1 MTEELDSV
9 GVVDDSPER
18 SPSSVTNLAAGV
30 TLVVV
35 GILLLV
41 GRIFGISL
49 GRFLWPFYIIVPGVL
64 LFVFALAARDAG
76 EGLAIAGSIVTM
88 VGLVLLYQNS
98 TDHWQS
104 WAYAWALVAPTSI
117 GLGQMVYG
125 SLKGREHVVKSGL
138 GLAKVGGIIF
148 VVAAVF
154 FELVIGISG
163 FGYVGWPVLLI
174 VAGVLLL
181 LRNLLSGRSQE

>member
-1 MTEELDSV
+1 MMEQLD
-9 GVVDDSPER
+9 VVDDSQER
-18 SPSSVTNLAAGV
+18 SPSNATNLAAGV
-30 TLVVV
+30 SLVVV

-41 GRIFGISL
+41 GRILGISL

-64 LFVFALAARDAG
+64 LFVFALTTGDSG

-88 VGLVLLYQNS
+88 VGLVLLYQN
-98 TDHWQS
+98 TTGHWQS

-138 GLAKVGGIIF
+138 GLARVGGIIF
-148 VVAAVF
+148 VVAALF

-163 FGYVGWPVLLI
+163 FGSIGWPVLLI
-174 VAGVLLL
+174 GAGVLLL
-181 LRNLLSGRSQE
+181 LRNLLSGRSRG

>member
-1 MTEELDSV
+1 MMEQLEGVD
-9 GVVDDSPER
+9 VVDDSQER
-18 SPSSVTNLAAGV
+18 SPSNATNLAAGV
-30 TLVVV
+30 ILVVV

-41 GRIFGISL
+41 GRILGISL

-64 LFVFALAARDAG
+64 LFVFALTTGDSG

-88 VGLVLLYQNS
+88 VGLVLLYQN
-98 TDHWQS
+98 TTGHWQS

-138 GLAKVGGIIF
+138 GLARVGGIIF
-148 VVAAVF
+148 VVAALF

-163 FGYVGWPVLLI
+163 FGSIGWPVLLI
-174 VAGVLLL
+174 GAGVLLL
-181 LRNLLSGRSQE
+181 LRNLLSGRSRG

>member
-1 MTEELDSV
+1 MTEQLDGV
-9 GVVDDSPER
+9 DVVDDSQER
-18 SPSSVTNLAAGV
+18 SPSNVTNLVAGV

-49 GRFLWPFYIIVPGVL
+49 GRYLWPFYIVVPGVV
-64 LFVFALAARDAG
+64 LFVFALAAGGSG
-76 EGLAIAGSIVTM
+76 EGLAIAGSLVTM
-88 VGLVLLYQNS
+88 VGLVLFYQN
-98 TDHWQS
+98 TTGHWQS
-104 WAYAWALVAPTSI
+104 WAYAWALIAPTSI

-125 SLKGREHVVKSGL
+125 SLKGRGHVVKSGL
-138 GLAKVGGIIF
+138 GLAKIGGIIF
-148 VVAAVF
+148 VVAALF

-163 FGYVGWPVLLI
+163 FGYIGWPVLLI
-174 VAGVLLL
+174 GAGVLLL